1 MELQQVRYFIAL
13 SKTLNFTRAAE
24 ECNVTQPA
32 LTRAIQALEAELGG
46 ELIRRERQLTHLTE
60 LGQRMLPLM
69 QKCYD
74 AAVSAKALA
83 AAVKTKEVAALSI
96 VVSPTIN
103 TALFSGAL
111 AELAMAFPGMQLKLR
126 RTSRDEIA
134 RLLKDGEVELAV
146 AGPIEQWD
154 RLDSWMLFA
163 EPFEAVLNKSHRLGA
178 GDEISIDQL
187 AGERLLIRSD
197 CEMTQA
203 LTDRL
208 NEKGLDTSQAHQLET
223 EGDMIILLSSNL
235 GVAITTSSQL
245 KSELLKHLRL
255 SDFEFERPITVYGV
269 AGRRRSPV
277 ATALLNLLRAT
288 DWTSRAA

>member
-83 AAVKTKEVAALSI
+83 AAVKTREVATLSI

-103 TALFSGAL
+103 TALFSAVL
-111 AELAMAFPGMQLKLR
+111 AELARAFPGMQLKLR
-126 RTSRDEIA
+126 RASRDEIA

-163 EPFEAVLNKSHRLGA
+163 EAYEAVLNKSHRLGGA
-178 GDEISIDQL
+178 DEISIDQL

-197 CEMTQA
+197 CEMAQA
-203 LTDRL
+203 LTNRL
-208 NEKGLDTSQAHQLET
+208 NEKGVDASLAHQLET
-223 EGDMIILLSSNL
+223 EGDMMVLLSSNL
-235 GVAITTSSQL
+235 GVAITTPSQL

-255 SDFEFERPITVYGV
+255 SDFELERPITVYGV

-288 DWTSRAA
+288 DWASRAA